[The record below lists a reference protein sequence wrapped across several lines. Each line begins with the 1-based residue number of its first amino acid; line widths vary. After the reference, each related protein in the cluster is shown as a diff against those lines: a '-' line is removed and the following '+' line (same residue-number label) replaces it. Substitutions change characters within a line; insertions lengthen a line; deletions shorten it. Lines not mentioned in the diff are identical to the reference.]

1 VQKKDLASKRLEF
14 SSRLT
19 MALARVG
26 IDASPSV
33 VARRF
38 NARAGEES
46 ITRYGARKWLFGE
59 ALPSQARLEIL
70 AQWLC
75 VTPQWL
81 RFGQGDIDDAGQII
95 PDAPVID
102 RTLLQ
107 DLLELQAPSQ
117 RLVRDLVSLLVP
129 SS

>member
-1 VQKKDLASKRLEF
+1 MKKKDLAKKRLEF

-19 MALARVG
+19 MALERLGVDN
-26 IDASPSV
+26 IPSV

-46 ITRYGARKWLFGE
+46 VTRYGARKWLLGE

-81 RFGQGDIDDAGQII
+81 RFGVGDIDDAGKVVM
-95 PDAPVID
+95 DAPLVD
-102 RTLLQ
+102 RILLQ
-107 DLLELQAPSQ
+107 DLHELQAPSQ
-117 RLVRDLVSLLVP
+117 RLVRDLVSQLVL